1 MAKRRAPGGGRKPKG
16 PLKGKSA
23 TITTRITPE
32 TRVALEEAAAAS
44 GRSLSQEIEIRLRH
58 SVGPDEK
65 RAKHIKAAEELIRLA
80 AEETERL
87 TGLGW
92 LTDRFTAEALR
103 HAIDHLLGRFAPPPD
118 GERRVPARIERL
130 ASAMPNDTGDAYR
143 RPISLGLMEASRL
156 IALIEGAERPSA
168 PPNEWSDP
176 LNPDPQF
183 RLWLLHQDLGLKNTE
198 GRK

>member
-1 MAKRRAPGGGRKPKG
+1 MAERKRAPGGGRKPKG
-16 PLKGKSA
+16 PLKGKTA

-32 TRVALEEAAAAS
+32 TRVALEGAAAAS
-44 GRSLSQEIEIRLRH
+44 DRSLSQEIEIRLRH

-87 TGLGW
+87 TGVSW
-92 LTDRFTAEALR
+92 LTDWFTAEALR
-103 HAIDHLLGRFAPPPD
+103 HAIDHLLGRFAPAAE
-118 GERRVPARIERL
+118 GERTVPAPGGKL
-130 ASAMPNDTGDAYR
+130 ASVMPNDTREAYR
-143 RPISLGLMEASRL
+143 RPVSLGLMEASRL
-156 IALIEGAERPSA
+156 IALIEGAEKPST

-176 LNPDPQF
+176 FSPDPAF
-183 RLWLLHQDLGLKNTE
+183 RLWLLHQDLGLKE